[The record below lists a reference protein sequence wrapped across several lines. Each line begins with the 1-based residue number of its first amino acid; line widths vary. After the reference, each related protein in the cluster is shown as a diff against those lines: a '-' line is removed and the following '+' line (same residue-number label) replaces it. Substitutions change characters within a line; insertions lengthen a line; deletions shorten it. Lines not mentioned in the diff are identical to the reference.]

1 MLSYTKKLLESN
13 EIICKWKLKSKTI
26 LDSIQARGI
35 INLIIGKS
43 LTNKAQQVLN
53 KYNDDIFIHLESK
66 ESKESKK
73 KKIGYYIQNKQPILG
88 ATESHSKPIKRIYN

>member
-26 LDSIQARGI
+26 LDSIQACGI

-43 LTNKAQQVLN
+43 LINKRQQALN
-53 KYNDDIFIHLESK
+53 KYNDDIFIHH

-73 KKIGYYIQNKQPILG
+73 KKIGYFVQNKQPILG
-88 ATESHSKPIKRIYN
+88 ATESHAKPIKRIYN